1 MSAQQQNPFLT
12 PQKNKQVCLHGKAKM
27 LNQGKRFSVWGNF
40 VILQF
45 ILKEIQL
52 AEGEA
57 HEFAFAVKTS

>member
-1 MSAQQQNPFLT
+1 MSAQRQNPFLT

-40 VILQF
+40 VILKF
-45 ILKEIQL
+45 ILEEILL

-57 HEFAFAVKTS
+57 HEFAFAVKNS